1 MKTLALALT
10 LTLTALL
17 LALVPV
23 LSPCQT
29 EDATMCNWDAS
40 SRGNGIG
47 ESYVALTEDLSI
59 HYAR

>member
-10 LTLTALL
+10 ALL
-17 LALVPV
+17 LCLVPV

-40 SRGNGIG
+40 SRSNGIG
-47 ESYVALTEDLSI
+47 ESYVAITESFAI
-59 HYAR
+59 HYGRNY